1 MSEETNAPESDGTW
15 SGLKKTIIGTLTT
28 VVAGGGVWLSTQLFG
43 GHSEEEATKTEQVA
57 PAAPV
62 VINLQNNNTNQQK
75 QQGGGTNTIVKERT
89 GFYSILDN
97 RKEAIVSS
105 INLPQTAAVIANSLA
120 LGKWPADDKL
130 VKADRDYGYNLFEET
145 LSKKHAENSLK
156 NNDVD
161 RADILFIKGGNA
173 RYKKLQ
179 AHQTIINSFEKLRRL
194 R

>member
-1 MSEETNAPESDGTW
+1 MDVTYLGLIMQMNSQIFKKVQKLAIDVKKDLRQKGLVVPKDNGDGT
-15 SGLKKTIIGTLTT
+15 IT
-28 VVAGGGVWLSTQLFG
+28 VDQY
-43 GHSEEEATKTEQVA
+43 
-57 PAAPV
+57 
-62 VINLQNNNTNQQK
+62 
-75 QQGGGTNTIVKERT
+75 TIVKERT